1 MVFASSNEAV
11 CVCVLSFNTVVHQ
24 VYDNEEQA
32 VSSFPKRVKR
42 IFVMFEFSVTPAYLC
57 QKKVKLVRGLLHH
70 SSPWMLALLALYLS
84 LLQTFFSVCFF
95 FFFLNLHVSNIF
107 QSLVKTCSK

>member
-1 MVFASSNEAV
+1 M
-11 CVCVLSFNTVVHQ
+11 CVLSFNTVVHQ
-24 VYDNEEQA
+24 VYDNDEQA
-32 VSSFPKRVKR
+32 VSSFSKRVKR

-84 LLQTFFSVCFF
+84 LLQTLFSVCLFVF
-95 FFFLNLHVSNIF
+95 VFFLNLHVSNIF

>member
-1 MVFASSNEAV
+1 MKLWYLQVV
-11 CVCVLSFNTVVHQ
+11 MKLCVCVLSFNTVVHQ
-24 VYDNEEQA
+24 VYDNDEQA

-84 LLQTFFSVCFF
+84 LLQTFFSVCLFVFVFF
-95 FFFLNLHVSNIF
+95 FKS
-107 QSLVKTCSK
+107 TCF